1 MDQKYKQDQLVSDSL
16 ASKSRLAQEERSYL
30 SFQQDQIFSDSG
42 ITASDPE
49 LIMAQKKYD
58 A

>member
-1 MDQKYKQDQLVSDSL
+1 M

-30 SFQQDQIFSDSG
+30 TFQQDQIFSDSG
-42 ITASDPE
+42 VTASDPE

>member
-1 MDQKYKQDQLVSDSL
+1 M
-16 ASKSRLAQEERSYL
+16 ASKSRLAQEERSYMT
-30 SFQQDQIFSDSG
+30 FQQDQIFSDSG
-42 ITASDPE
+42 VTASDPE